1 MMLLSKTTNA
11 RKKRGRCQIWRD
23 RPVRSR
29 IATTTHAARKPIT
42 ETTKIQGIK
51 RSKILNSG
59 RFAPPKVCRYW
70 ATAAKLAEFV
80 CCDNDLPRER
90 ENLERRRYLER

>member
-80 CCDNDLPRER
+80 CCDNDLSPES
-90 ENLERRRYLER
+90 EDLVGNLER